1 MEVEEGITINRA
13 FAEKYEKKK
22 RAEELSNCKSSIH
35 CNGFTSIADIHRYS
49 NSS

>member
-35 CNGFTSIADIHRYS
+35 CNGFTVHYKHIC
-49 NSS
+49 SS